1 MLIILDCFRKVL
13 YLCIMK
19 YFSNNNTKSQKL
31 LSEIAEVS
39 SGVFLQA
46 EPFGEVSYLQIK
58 DLFSES
64 PEKTASKVA
73 LSQKNERYLLKKGD
87 LLFAGKGT
95 TYLCKVFDL
104 DIPAIAS
111 TTLYIIRLTSKD
123 ILPEY
128 LCWYLNQPSVMAMI
142 KAQQVGTGTPLI
154 HKQVVEDFEIPV
166 PDLETQQRIVEL
178 AKLQVKEKEL
188 YQAIAEKR
196 QLITNQLI
204 LNKLNK

>member
-1 MLIILDCFRKVL
+1 
-13 YLCIMK
+13 MK

>member
-1 MLIILDCFRKVL
+1 MAISSKT
-13 YLCIMK
+13 YT
-19 YFSNNNTKSQKL
+19 NNKKI
-31 LSEIAEVS
+31 SEIAEVV
-39 SGVFLQA
+39 SGVYLQA
-46 EPFGEVSYLQIK
+46 EPYGDVSYLQIK

-64 PEKTASKVA
+64 PEKTASKVT
-73 LSQKNERYLLKKGD
+73 LSAKNERYLLAKDD

-111 TTLYIIRLTSKD
+111 TTLYVIRLASKD
-123 ILPEY
+123 ILPDY
-128 LCWYLNQPSVMAMI
+128 LCWYLNQPSVMAVM

-166 PDLETQQRIVEL
+166 PDIDTQRQIVGL
-178 AKLQVKEKEL
+178 ARLQAKEKEL
-188 YQAIAEKR
+188 YQTIAEKR

-204 LNKLNK
+204 MNKLNN

>member
-1 MLIILDCFRKVL
+1 MIYR
-13 YLCIMK
+13 
-19 YFSNNNTKSQKL
+19 SNKNTKKKKYI
-31 LSEIAEVS
+31 SEIAEVI

-46 EPFGEVSYLQIK
+46 EPYGNVSYLQIK

-64 PEKTASKVA
+64 PEKTASKVT
-73 LSQKNERYLLKKGD
+73 LSPKNERYLLAKGD

-123 ILPEY
+123 ILPAY
-128 LCWYLNQPSVMAMI
+128 LCWYLNQPGVMALM

-166 PDLETQQRIVEL
+166 PNLETQQRIVEL
-178 AKLQVKEKEL
+178 AKLQIREKEL

-204 LNKLNK
+204 MNKLNK

>member
-1 MLIILDCFRKVL
+1 MNTSSKVSTNIRRK
-13 YLCIMK
+13 I
-19 YFSNNNTKSQKL
+19 
-31 LSEIAEVS
+31 SEIADVVS
-39 SGVFLQA
+39 GLYLQPA
-46 EPFGEVSYLQIK
+46 PYGDVCYLQIK
-58 DLFSES
+58 DLLSES
-64 PEKTASKVA
+64 PEKTASKVI
-73 LSQKNERYLLKKGD
+73 LSSKNERYLLAKGD

-111 TTLYIIRLTSKD
+111 TTLYILRLSPKD
-123 ILPEY
+123 ILPDY
-128 LCWYLNQPSVMAMI
+128 LCWYLNQPTVMAMM

-166 PDLETQQRIVEL
+166 PNLETQQRIVEL
-178 AKLQVKEKEL
+178 AKLQIREKEL

-204 LNKLNK
+204 MNKLNK

>member
-1 MLIILDCFRKVL
+1 MII
-13 YLCIMK
+13 
-19 YFSNNNTKSQKL
+19 FSNTYTNIKKKV
-31 LSEIAEVS
+31 SEIAEVV
-39 SGVFLQA
+39 SGVYLLA
-46 EPFGEVSYLQIK
+46 APYGEVSYLQIK
-58 DLFSES
+58 DLLSES
-64 PEKTASKVA
+64 PEKTASKVT
-73 LSQKNERYLLKKGD
+73 LSSKNERYLLAKGD

-123 ILPEY
+123 ILPDY
-128 LCWYLNQPSVMAMI
+128 LCWYLNQPTVMAMM

-154 HKQVVEDFEIPV
+154 HKQVVEDFEIPI
-166 PDLETQQRIVEL
+166 PDMETQQRIVEL
-178 AKLQVKEKEL
+178 AKLQIREKEL

>member
-1 MLIILDCFRKVL
+1 
-13 YLCIMK
+13 MK
-19 YFSNNNTKSQKL
+19 YCRNENTKPKKI
-31 LSEIAEVS
+31 LSEIAEVV
-39 SGVFLQA
+39 SGVYLQA
-46 EPFGEVSYLQIK
+46 EPYGDISYLQIK
-58 DLFSES
+58 DLLSES

-73 LSQKNERYLLKKGD
+73 LSPKNERYLLAKGD

-123 ILPEY
+123 ILPDY
-128 LCWYLNQPSVMAMI
+128 LCWYLNQPSVMALM

-154 HKQVVEDFEIPV
+154 HKQVIESLEIPV
-166 PDLETQQRIVEL
+166 PDLETQRRIVEL
-178 AKLQVKEKEL
+178 AKLQIREIEL

-196 QLITNQLI
+196 TSITNQL
-204 LNKLNK
+204 LMNKLNK

>member
-1 MLIILDCFRKVL
+1 MNN
-13 YLCIMK
+13 
-19 YFSNNNTKSQKL
+19 FSKINTIYKKRV
-31 LSEIAEVS
+31 SEIAEVI
-39 SGVFLQA
+39 SGVYLQTA
-46 EPFGEVSYLQIK
+46 PYGEVSYLQIK
-58 DLFSES
+58 DLLSES
-64 PEKTASKVA
+64 PEKTASKVT
-73 LSQKNERYLLKKGD
+73 LSPKNERYLLAKGD

-111 TTLYIIRLTSKD
+111 TTLYIIRLISND
-123 ILPEY
+123 ILPDY
-128 LCWYLNQPSVMAMI
+128 LCWYLNQPSVMALM

-178 AKLQVKEKEL
+178 ARLQAKEKEL

-204 LNKLNK
+204 MNKLNK